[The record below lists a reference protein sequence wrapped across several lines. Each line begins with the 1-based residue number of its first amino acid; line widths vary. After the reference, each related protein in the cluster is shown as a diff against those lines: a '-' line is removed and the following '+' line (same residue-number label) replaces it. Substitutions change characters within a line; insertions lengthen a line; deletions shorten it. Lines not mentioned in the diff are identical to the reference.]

1 MYVNTA
7 GDSLNLRQGAVAA
20 SFLKAGGQNLQDECT
35 VYVRNNGRVPCGEV
49 VVTGPGA
56 IQCKKIIHTVGPV
69 YSGKVS
75 EKVTTTKVDLLQY
88 L

>member
-7 GDSLNLRQGAVAA
+7 GESLNLQQGAVAT
-20 SFLKAGGQNLQDECT
+20 SFLKAGGQNLQDECNA
-35 VYVRNNGRVPCGEV
+35 YVRKNGKVPCGEV

-56 IQCKKIIHTVGPV
+56 IQCKKIIHTIGPV

-75 EKVTTTKVDLLQY
+75 EKVTTVKVNNNKL
-88 L
+88 